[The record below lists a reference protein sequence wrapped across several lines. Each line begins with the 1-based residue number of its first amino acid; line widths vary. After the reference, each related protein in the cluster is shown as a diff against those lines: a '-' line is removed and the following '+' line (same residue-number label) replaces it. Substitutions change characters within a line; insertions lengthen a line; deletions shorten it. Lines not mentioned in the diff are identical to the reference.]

1 VLRKPLRVIRW
12 IALGAGLAYFF
23 DPQSGETRRRRAAE
37 TLRPLTSR
45 LGGGNSPEPVPGFET
60 LGEPHVVV
68 DEIVVTDEVV
78 TPSGV

>member
-1 VLRKPLRVIRW
+1 VLRKPFRVIRW

-45 LGGGNSPEPVPGFET
+45 LGRSGPESVPGFES
-60 LGEPHVVV
+60 LGEPRVVV